1 MIQLIAMDMDGTLL
15 TPPPVHISA
24 PTLDVLRAASDRG
37 IHLALASGRLP
48 EDAGSFAAQASLDMA
63 VIALNGSC
71 MALHP
76 LHSLVHL
83 HHLQNETATILMKR
97 FLHLGLTFGLFSGE
111 DLYIHD
117 EDPTHPSPAMM
128 WGTYLPQ
135 RGGRM
140 EASIKRRQ

>member
-117 EDPTHPSPAMM
+117 EDLEFRRVLFRSPR
-128 WGTYLPQ
+128 TLSLSQCYLKLD
-135 RGGRM
+135 G
-140 EASIKRRQ
+140 